1 MEEITKEQYEY
12 AKERIEALLPL
23 IDESTPMTDKNMIEL
38 TMVSDV
44 VERYEEKYYP
54 IGKPTLGEIIL
65 DALDTAGMTAKE
77 LAARLGISASRV
89 SDFIHNRSEPSLKIA
104 RGLCQNL
111 QITPYEI
118 LGLS

>member
-1 MEEITKEQYEY
+1 MEDVTKEQYEY

-23 IDESTPMTDKNMIEL
+23 IDESTPMTDKNMVEL

-77 LAARLGISASRV
+77 LATKLGISASRI
-89 SDFIHNRSEPSLKIA
+89 SDYVHGRSEPTLKIA
-104 RGLCQNL
+104 RQLCQILNITPNEML
-111 QITPYEI
+111 QIA
-118 LGLS
+118 